1 MTYRPMRDI
10 VSLVLGLLAAC
21 DGGPVETFEPEPAV
35 TLSGQEHLARA
46 AMALR
51 GTRPSIAEL
60 EQVRDDPKAL
70 PEIIDTYLVAAEF
83 GATIRDIENQT
94 LLMRIDAK
102 RGDPIP
108 EAAGSVSWNDWSI
121 AMFEEPLRLI
131 EHIVLEDRPYT
142 DIVTTDQT
150 VVTGFG
156 PMMWTGIAP
165 VEHIDASWQVTTHT
179 DGRPT
184 TGILATSAWQARYV
198 ATNANA
204 HREAASAAAG
214 SLLCTDYF
222 NRDVQLGEVNLEDD
236 DAIFDAINYNDGC
249 IDCHQT
255 LDPLAGFFFGFS
267 NQGAFRAPY
276 PRVPWTGEDLNR
288 GERITG
294 RPKGYF
300 GLGGTSMDEMGDLI
314 AADHRFSA
322 CTARRYISW
331 LSQIPVKEVPI
342 ERVASAQ
349 TELIDSGMNIR
360 AMVRQIVLSPQFAV
374 SHTLDADEAERTFGL
389 LRTRPEQLDRM
400 FYDLTGF
407 RWRRPVARGTAAIPT
422 HPADGFLVH
431 GGGIDNGIKVV
442 PSHLY
447 SASGS
452 AFLRSFAQEAAGFV
466 VAQDFDVVPEERKLL
481 HLVEPDTD
489 DEILLREQLTFL
501 HQRILIEDVQP
512 DSAVVDDSL
521 ELFFALRGAET
532 DATVAWKLLLT
543 AFFQDFRVAYH

>member
-1 MTYRPMRDI
+1 
-10 VSLVLGLLAAC
+10 L
-21 DGGPVETFEPEPAV
+21 EAV
-35 TLSGQEHLARA
+35 PPITLSAADHLTRA

-51 GTRPSIAEL
+51 GVRPSLEDL
-60 EQVRDDPKAL
+60 EQIREDPAAL
-70 PEIIDTYLVAAEF
+70 SAIVDGYLQEVEF

-94 LLMRIDAK
+94 LLMRIDAL
-102 RGDPIP
+102 RGDPMP
-108 EAAGSVSWNDWSI
+108 EEAGSISWNVWSD

-150 VVTGFG
+150 VVTGYG
-156 PMMWTGIAP
+156 PMMWTGIAS
-165 VEHIDASWQVTTHT
+165 VEYDDETWQLTTHT

-184 TGILATSAWQARYV
+184 AGVLSTSGWQARYA

-204 HREAASAAAG
+204 HREGASAAAG

-222 NRDVQLGEVNLEDD
+222 NRDVQLGEISLEDD
-236 DAIFDAINYNDGC
+236 DAIFEAIKYNDGC
-249 IDCHQT
+249 VDCHQT
-255 LDPLAGFFFGFS
+255 LDPFAGFFFGFS
-267 NQGAFRAPY
+267 NQAAFRAPY

-294 RPKGYF
+294 RPMGYF
-300 GLGGTSMDEMGDLI
+300 GLGGTNMDEMGDLI

-331 LSQIPVKEVPI
+331 FSQIPVKEVPI
-342 ERVASAQ
+342 ERVAATQ
-349 TELIDSGMNIR
+349 AALIDSGMNIR
-360 AMVRQIVLSPQFAV
+360 AMVRQIVLSPEFAV
-374 SHTLDADEAERTFGL
+374 SHTNEPDDAEHAVGL

-400 FYDLTGF
+400 FLDLTGF
-407 RWRRPVARGTAAIPT
+407 RWERRVARGTAVIPT
-422 HPADGFLVH
+422 HPADGFQVH
-431 GGGIDNGIKVV
+431 GGGIDNLIKVV

-466 VAQDFDVVPEERKLL
+466 VEQDFDSDPGERRLL
-481 HLVEPDTD
+481 HLVEPDTE
-489 DEILLREQLTFL
+489 DEALLREQLAFL
-501 HQRILIEDVQP
+501 HQRVLIENVNP
-512 DSAVVDDSL
+512 ESGEVDDSL
-521 ELFFALRGAET
+521 DLFLALRGDET